1 MAIKYK
7 NVFIYVIY
15 FLIILIGLNFI
26 NSYLFPNVNNVNN
39 INNVNNVNKNINSL
53 ENPTVLVETPIDSV
67 NYPVYPSYILDSYEP
82 RYIAPR
88 YYDTQ
93 FLIYQQPGYTRTF
106 GHYPLR
112 HRDRVHPPGYGGR
125 RMGGEGRRGGGGHRR

>member
-1 MAIKYK
+1 MAVKSK
-7 NVFIYVIY
+7 NVLIYVIY

-26 NSYLFPNVNNVNN
+26 KTYLFPN
-39 INNVNNVNKNINSL
+39 INNTNVNKNINAL
-53 ENPTVLVETPIDSV
+53 GNPTVFVETPIDSA
-67 NYPVYPSYILDSYEP
+67 NYSVYPTYTLDSYEP
-82 RYIAPR
+82 RFIAPR

-93 FLIYQQPGYTRTF
+93 LLIYQQPVYTRTF

-125 RMGGEGRRGGGGHRR
+125 VGGRRMGGGGSRGRDGHR

>member
-39 INNVNNVNKNINSL
+39 INKNINSL
-53 ENPTVLVETPIDSV
+53 GNPTVLIETPIDSV

-112 HRDRVHPPGYGGR
+112 HRDRVHPPRYGGMVGGR
-125 RMGGEGRRGGGGHRR
+125 R